1 MLVKCFVFTKP
12 LNSILFYFEEKPIK
26 YLKEQLPI
34 SDMNSDPPFKK
45 KKNWTQILSSFV
57 NLQFGDH
64 FQSLNDLIV
73 DF

>member
-1 MLVKCFVFTKP
+1 MMLVKCFVFTKP

-45 KKNWTQILSSFV
+45 KKN
-57 NLQFGDH
+57 
-64 FQSLNDLIV
+64 
-73 DF
+73 